1 MLHFRIIPPAPA
13 GLQFNSLIDRLM
25 IAGFGDLPAIIAG
38 QNLPARVWS
47 AQPLDCR
54 AKPAGTADQS
64 GRTQ

>member
-1 MLHFRIIPPAPA
+1 LHFRIIPPATA
-13 GLQFNSLIDRLM
+13 GLQFNIASDRLM
-25 IAGFGDLPAIIAG
+25 TAEFGDLLGIIAG

-54 AKPAGTADQS
+54 AKPAETADQS